1 MHPPI
6 ELLFLCTG
14 NSCRSIMAEACCNA
28 RAGGRLHAS
37 SAGSQPTGFV
47 HPCAVRQLTRA
58 GIAVEGLQSKSWER
72 LPSRPQL
79 IITLCDSAAGESC
92 PAYLG
97 PAVRA
102 HWGLPDPARVT
113 GSEAVVDAAF
123 EQVWQALCARIDALL
138 ALPIERWLADNPAA
152 LRTELERIGALA
164 LPDAGAH

>member
-28 RAGGRLHAS
+28 RAGGRLHAR

-47 HPCAVRQLTRA
+47 HPWALRQLTRA
-58 GIAVEGLQSKSWER
+58 GIAVEGLQSKSWAH
-72 LPSRPQL
+72 LPSRPQI

-97 PAVRA
+97 
-102 HWGLPDPARVT
+102 T
-113 GSEAVVDAAF
+113 GSPRPLGAARSGPGH
-123 EQVWQALCARIDALL
+123 WQRGRRRCRL
-138 ALPIERWLADNPAA
+138 
-152 LRTELERIGALA
+152 
-164 LPDAGAH
+164 